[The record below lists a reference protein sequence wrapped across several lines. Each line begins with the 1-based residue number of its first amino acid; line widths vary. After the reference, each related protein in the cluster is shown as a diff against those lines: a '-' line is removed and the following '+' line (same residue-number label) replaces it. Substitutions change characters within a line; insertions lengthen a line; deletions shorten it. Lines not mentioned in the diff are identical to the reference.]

1 MCIRDR
7 VENISR
13 SVKSKI
19 LFKNISFDL
28 PNNKITG
35 LLGAN
40 GAGKTS
46 LFKALA
52 GLSKIDNGAISFYE
66 KNLHS
71 MSLEER
77 SNAGLN
83 YVPQENSL
91 FDDLSLQ
98 ENLEAVIELKFKGVS
113 EEKFKQIKDLLE
125 VMKLTD
131 KAKTKSKFLSGG
143 EKRKTEILRSILLDS
158 KYILLD
164 EPFAGVDPISVE
176 EIIKILKK
184 FKKNLGIFISD
195 HNFRD
200 VINVCDEIILLNQGE
215 LLLQGTPNQ
224 VKNNP
229 IAKKLYFG
237 ELN

>member
-1 MCIRDR
+1 MIK
-7 VENISR
+7 VNNISG

-52 GLSKIDNGAISFYE
+52 GLSKIDKGSISFYE
-66 KNLHS
+66 ENLHA

-98 ENLEAVIELKFKGVS
+98 ENLEAVIELKFKVVS
-113 EEKFKQIKDLLE
+113 EEKFKQIKDLLD

>member
-1 MCIRDR
+1 MIK
-7 VENISR
+7 VEKISR

-52 GLSKIDNGAISFYE
+52 GLSKIDNGSISFYE

-98 ENLEAVIELKFKGVS
+98 ENLEAVIELKFKAVS